1 MDLCVQKPERGGSN
15 TPQTGLPIK
24 GKIERIKSFPKSP
37 NEIRNNN
44 PLEVPMTF

>member
-15 TPQTGLPIK
+15 TPQTGLPNQRK
-24 GKIERIKSFPKSP
+24 NRKDQEFPTP

-44 PLEVPMTF
+44 PWKCP